1 MSDFSLT
8 LVLQNQDKQNHQWHG
23 KSTNKIWENHSFWR
37 NISRKRAFFPLN
49 GSDYRQSAG
58 ASIFVLVV
66 NRWQQACLSLV
77 PRLLI
82 ARAPLAYRSCPVCLS
97 LVTRL
102 LIARDPS
109 AYRSWPVCLS
119 LVPFNFQLRVY
130 WVEKYTHKSP
140 PTMPDEAVSLPFFIY
155 RYSFSCGKDTTKQKQ
170 IPATWRLHEADAHA
184 QDNERHVYTDN
195 KNLKR

>member
-1 MSDFSLT
+1 MSDYSLT

-97 LVTRL
+97 LVPRL
-102 LIARDPS
+102 LIAR
-109 AYRSWPVCLS
+109 AFHLS
-119 LVPFNFQLRVY
+119 TLS
-130 WVEKYTHKSP
+130 THKSP